1 MNPLR
6 MVGNLCEI
14 HRYRVDIILMNGDEE
29 VHDSLYFTNKEE
41 ADSAAVEYNS
51 EVVELDT
58 SNYEW
63 LDGLTFETREDAI
76 AAYELGE
83 EAYNAKLSQPTD
95 HDILMA
101 LVGNSENPMTAA
113 QNLGNVLQVMAAQM
127 STSEL

>member
-14 HRYRVDIILMNGDEE
+14 HRYRVDIVLMDADEE
-29 VHDSLYFTNKEE
+29 VHDCLYFTNKEE

-63 LDGLTFETREDAI
+63 LDGLAFETREDAI

-83 EAYNAKLSQPTD
+83 EAYLAKQSMPSD
-95 HDILMA
+95 HDLLMT
-101 LVGNSENPMTAA
+101 LLGNSENPQEAA
-113 QNLGNVLQVMAAQM
+113 QNLGNVLQVMAAQLQ
-127 STSEL
+127 SE